1 MSRFYE
7 GKIFKHFLPFMILV
21 IGGSFLIREFTAIK
35 YKYRKISSYEIKK
48 EFDKKGIKMNEI
60 LPLETEYENLK
71 KLDIDNWS
79 NVRIPRPWEE
89 TENTKN

>member
-71 KLDIDNWS
+71 KFQFGL
-79 NVRIPRPWEE
+79 
-89 TENTKN
+89 